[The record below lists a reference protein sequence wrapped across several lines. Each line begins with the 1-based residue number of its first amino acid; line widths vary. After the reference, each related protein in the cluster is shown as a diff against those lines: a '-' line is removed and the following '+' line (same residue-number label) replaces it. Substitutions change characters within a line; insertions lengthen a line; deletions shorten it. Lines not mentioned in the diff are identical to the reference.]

1 MSQIALLGAL
11 EIGLVYGLVALG
23 VFLSF
28 RVLSFP
34 DLTVDGSF
42 PLGAAVAASAIVGG
56 IDPYLATGC
65 AIVAG
70 ALAGLV
76 TAVLNVRFRILHLLA
91 SILTMIA
98 LFSINLR
105 IMGRPEHRAARPSRP
120 CSARSRAWALP
131 ARCSSRCS
139 SARSCS
145 RSPPCS
151 RASSRATTASA
162 CARPAP
168 IRAWRAPRASR
179 PARTICVGMAL
190 SNAMVALAGALFAQT
205 NGFAD
210 VTIGTGT
217 IVVGLAAVIVGET
230 ILPARRIGIAIVA
243 CVLGSILYRLAIAA
257 ALNADV
263 LGLEASDLNLVTAV
277 LVGLALILP
286 GARNPLKALAAASR
300 PGMIEVHGLGV
311 TFARGSVLETRA
323 LTDVDLA
330 IPAGQFVTVI
340 GSNGA
345 GKTTLLNA
353 LTGDVR
359 PDRGRIVVDGQDVT
373 AWPAPARARLIARVF
388 QDPLAGS
395 CEALSI
401 EENLALAAARGR
413 ARGLRPALDRDAARA
428 PARAAR
434 PPRPRPRAAALPTA
448 WACSRAASARR
459 SAC

>member
-42 PLGAAVAASAIVGG
+42 PLGAAVAASAIVAG
-56 IDPYLATGC
+56 IDPYLATAL

-76 TAVLNVRFRILHLLA
+76 TAALNVRFRILHLLA

-105 IMGRPEHRAARPSRP
+105 IMGRPNIALITEPTVLSPLEGLGLAGPVLTPLFVGAIVLAVALLLARF
-120 CSARSRAWALP
+120 L
-131 ARCSSRCS
+131 
-139 SARSCS
+139 
-145 RSPPCS
+145 
-151 RASSRATTASA
+151 ASDYGLGMRATGANPRM
-162 CARPAP
+162 ARAQG
-168 IRAWRAPRASR
+168 IETG
-179 PARTICVGMAL
+179 RTVCVGMAL
-190 SNAMVALAGALFAQT
+190 SNAMVALGGALFAQT

-210 VTIGTGT
+210 ITIGTGT

-230 ILPARRIGIAIVA
+230 ILPARRIGLVILA

-286 GARNPLKALAAASR
+286 GARNPIKALVVR
-300 PGMIEVHGLGV
+300 
-311 TFARGSVLETRA
+311 RA
-323 LTDVDLA
+323 QA
-330 IPAGQFVTVI
+330 
-340 GSNGA
+340 
-345 GKTTLLNA
+345 
-353 LTGDVR
+353 
-359 PDRGRIVVDGQDVT
+359 
-373 AWPAPARARLIARVF
+373 
-388 QDPLAGS
+388 
-395 CEALSI
+395 
-401 EENLALAAARGR
+401 
-413 ARGLRPALDRDAARA
+413 
-428 PARAAR
+428 
-434 PPRPRPRAAALPTA
+434 
-448 WACSRAASARR
+448 
-459 SAC
+459 

>member
-11 EIGLVYGLVALG
+11 EIGLVYALVALG

-76 TAVLNVRFRILHLLA
+76 TAVLNVRFKILHLLA

-105 IMGRPEHRAARPSRP
+105 IMGRPNIALLTEPTVLTPFEGLGLAGPALKPLFVGTIVLAVAALL
-120 CSARSRAWALP
+120 ARFLATDYGLGM
-131 ARCSSRCS
+131 
-139 SARSCS
+139 
-145 RSPPCS
+145 
-151 RASSRATTASA
+151 RATGANPRM
-162 CARPAP
+162 ARAQG
-168 IRAWRAPRASR
+168 IETG
-179 PARTICVGMAL
+179 RTICIGMAL

-217 IVVGLAAVIVGET
+217 IVVGLAAVIVGGT
-230 ILPARRIGIAIVA
+230 ILPARRIGIAILA

-286 GARNPLKALAAASR
+286 GARNPVKALALR
-300 PGMIEVHGLGV
+300 
-311 TFARGSVLETRA
+311 R
-323 LTDVDLA
+323 
-330 IPAGQFVTVI
+330 
-340 GSNGA
+340 
-345 GKTTLLNA
+345 
-353 LTGDVR
+353 
-359 PDRGRIVVDGQDVT
+359 
-373 AWPAPARARLIARVF
+373 ARA
-388 QDPLAGS
+388 
-395 CEALSI
+395 
-401 EENLALAAARGR
+401 
-413 ARGLRPALDRDAARA
+413 
-428 PARAAR
+428 
-434 PPRPRPRAAALPTA
+434 
-448 WACSRAASARR
+448 
-459 SAC
+459 